1 MLIKFFSKRIDFE
14 KNKVY
19 NLCMELTVEKCP
31 SDFKEGNRMSKTK
44 KVLALVLAV
53 MMLVTMTSFP
63 AFAAEP
69 AKIDWSKATIT
80 AEEGWAK
87 DDGKT
92 KSDPNLAIDGDLDTH
107 LVSYSYINNGGTED
121 RPTYTFEIE
130 LLGAGSYDL
139 SKLNLSFGGKKW
151 GQSIPNKVE
160 VYFAGEDQQYHET
173 PDVTEAD
180 LWNRAAQQKQ
190 TPDSVFDVENYTF
203 AYGKDTKY
211 NIDTCHATLTS
222 AVDVKNVKFVKIVL
236 TGTIGRTV
244 VREFELFGK
253 YNPKDPVNYTIRYMD
268 ENGNDMIPPIT
279 GVNENGETVSATA
292 KTAADDKVF
301 EGMELVSEETQSIK
315 LDKTKTNEI
324 VFNYKKP
331 SPIDYTISYVDG
343 QGNKLADDVKKTAVY
358 PYEVTESPK
367 VFNGYFIPATVSKKI
382 TAEDKTIVFTY
393 YRNMTDEPS
402 VIRVASSKVNAST
415 AGGSLENLY
424 DSDTLKGWR
433 TNNWS
438 VAFNNGA
445 NHITLDF
452 TFAYPANLTDLSI
465 FWACQAKGATY
476 WTAHD
481 IIGDNHLD
489 GSTRASEYEV
499 YASESDTADYE
510 LVYTFNGN
518 SDTNLDEISLSG
530 KLAKRVKIKLLR
542 QKDTGQ
548 VGIRE
553 ITFKG
558 YTRCDTVS
566 DPGDFN
572 LLYKSG
578 TKELKFPMT
587 VRTLDNVSPE
597 ADFAA
602 SKWSITGGTITSVT
616 CAPSAN
622 TIPDCYTWDV
632 LVTVAPNNGAD
643 VMMDLTL
650 PASYLTTPTL
660 SYTRTA
666 AEDQFDTSIMDGENS
681 ITFNLKNIRNITVD
695 GTKFD
700 TVEAYIRTQVPKAGA
715 TYNGYTDLSLE
726 VLSVDN
732 DGNIFSNDVFK
743 MGIDKFMKVE
753 DGYYVANVPYK
764 KNTDGVDRL
773 RAVIV
778 LYGKNA
784 KGEKVEIDRVTVVS
798 ETVETSYVAPVEQ
811 TDAQKMKD
819 HTTIFD
825 ILDQLY
831 AQAASY
837 DLPKL
842 TDADWDFYIQL
853 LKVRETK
860 DADKIIAKDDKGN
873 YSGTAYDAYREAK
886 EADKAATTKDLVLD
900 LPSGKSGV
908 STYYC
913 WNYLKNMH
921 ADSIT
926 FIAHGIQAIPS
937 GITAY
942 PEYYFSND
950 WTTYSITIKSEDYSR
965 LNYDGGATYFK
976 LDMKPLINFDNN
988 AVDSAAAYNSIL
1000 RSFGSNQIVPLI
1012 FRLDWAPWTGGK
1024 ISTPFDKAT
1033 INVSLP
1039 SGWIENY
1046 GNREI
1051 AVYRTGDYKRSEDND
1066 VTLTLVSDNLA
1077 PDVAYD
1083 SATNTYTHTLHF
1095 EVPANKLWDTY
1106 AIINTS
1112 KITNSAPSIIGGSE
1126 VKDVPVT
1133 GGDLAE

>member
-1 MLIKFFSKRIDFE
+1 
-14 KNKVY
+14 
-19 NLCMELTVEKCP
+19 
-31 SDFKEGNRMSKTK
+31 MSKTK

-53 MMLVTMTSFP
+53 MMLFTMASFP
-63 AFAAEP
+63 AFAAESQKLDLKSIATVTAKNDGGHPP
-69 AKIDWSKATIT
+69 ARMIDGNLDTTYEDEWSGETPTVTATFQLNGDYAIDKIVVYVGKGTGKSPKDVKAEVSADGETYTEFGYENFVETYPGNKDNWEWSGTKATFESVAVSGVRFVRLT
-80 AEEGWAK
+80 FTRNGYRV
-87 DDGKT
+87 
-92 KSDPNLAIDGDLDTH
+92 AIRE
-107 LVSYSYINNGGTED
+107 VEMY
-121 RPTYTFEIE
+121 
-130 LLGAGSYDL
+130 
-139 SKLNLSFGGKKW
+139 GKK
-151 GQSIPNKVE
+151 I
-160 VYFAGEDQQYHET
+160 
-173 PDVTEAD
+173 
-180 LWNRAAQQKQ
+180 
-190 TPDSVFDVENYTF
+190 
-203 AYGKDTKY
+203 
-211 NIDTCHATLTS
+211 
-222 AVDVKNVKFVKIVL
+222 
-236 TGTIGRTV
+236 
-244 VREFELFGK
+244 
-253 YNPKDPVNYTIRYMD
+253 PKDPVNYTVRYVD
-268 ENGNDMIPPIT
+268 ENGKDLIPAIT
-279 GVNENGETVSATA
+279 GVDENGTTISATA
-292 KTAADDKVF
+292 KTAADDKAF
-301 EGMELVSEETQSIK
+301 EGMELVSEKTQSIV

-367 VFNGYFIPATVSKKI
+367 TFNGYFTPATVSKKI
-382 TAEDKTIVFTY
+382 TAEDKTVVFTY

-402 VIRVASSKVNAST
+402 VISVASSKVNLTSEKD
-415 AGGSLENLY
+415 GGQPEYLC
-424 DSDTLKGWR
+424 DGDTFKGWK
-433 TNNWS
+433 TDNWN
-438 VAFNNGA
+438 VTFNDGA
-445 NHITLDF
+445 KYITLDF
-452 TFAYPANLTDLSI
+452 DFAYPANLTDLSI

-476 WTAHD
+476 WAAHE
-481 IIGDNHLD
+481 IFGDNHLD
-489 GSTRASEYEV
+489 GSARASEYEV
-499 YASESDTADYE
+499 WVSESDTADFE
-510 LVYTFNGN
+510 LAYTFNGN
-518 SDTNLDEISLSG
+518 SDTNLDEISIPSR
-530 KLAKRVKIKLLR
+530 LAKRVKIVLTK
-542 QKDTGQ
+542 QKATGQ

-553 ITFKG
+553 ITFSG

-566 DPGDFN
+566 DPGDLA

-578 TKELKFPMT
+578 TKELKFPIV
-587 VRTLDNVSPE
+587 VRTLNNVSPE

-602 SKWSITGGTITSVT
+602 SNWSISGGTITSVT

-622 TIPDCYTWDV
+622 TREDCYTWDV
-632 LVTVAPNNGAD
+632 LVTVAPNDGAD
-643 VMMDLTL
+643 VAMGLLL
-650 PASYLTTPTL
+650 PDSYMATPVL
-660 SYTRTA
+660 LYARVA

-695 GTKFD
+695 GVKFD

-743 MGIDKFMKVE
+743 MGIDKFMKLE

-764 KNTDGVDRL
+764 KNVDGVDRL

-811 TDAQKMKD
+811 TDAEKMKD

-831 AQAASY
+831 AQVASY

-853 LKVRETK
+853 LNVRETK
-860 DADKIIAKDDKGN
+860 DADKIITKDASGN
-873 YSGTAYDAYREAK
+873 YSGTAYDAYLAAK
-886 EADKAATTKDLVLD
+886 AADKAATTKDLVIK
-900 LPSGKSGV
+900 LPKSGV
-908 STYYC
+908 SNYFC
-913 WNYLKNMH
+913 WNYLKNLH
-921 ADSIT
+921 VDSIT
-926 FIAHGIQAIPS
+926 FIARGIQAIPG

-942 PEYYFSND
+942 PEYYFSNA
-950 WTTYSITIKSEDYSR
+950 WTTYSITIKSEDYTR
-965 LNYDGGATYFK
+965 LNYDGGANYFK

-1066 VTLTLVSDNLA
+1066 VTLTLVSDNIA

-1112 KITNSAPSIIGGSE
+1112 KITNTAPSIIGGSE
-1126 VKDVPVT
+1126 IKDVPVT

>member
-1 MLIKFFSKRIDFE
+1 
-14 KNKVY
+14 
-19 NLCMELTVEKCP
+19 
-31 SDFKEGNRMSKTK
+31 MSKAK

-69 AKIDWSKATIT
+69 QKLDLKSIATIKTT
-80 AEEGWAK
+80 ASGLKGEAMV
-87 DDGKT
+87 
-92 KSDPNLAIDGDLDTH
+92 DGDLETYWSDNWASKIVPVIDFE
-107 LVSYSYINNGGTED
+107 LQVLCDLDKIVMYVGNNKT
-121 RPTYTFEIE
+121 PQVIKIE
-130 LLGAGSYDL
+130 A
-139 SKLNLSFGGKKW
+139 
-151 GQSIPNKVE
+151 
-160 VYFAGEDQQYHET
+160 AGEDGVYSTVVDEDYSSKWGECWAPQTVTYDDLALKAVKYVRITLTKYPDDYET
-173 PDVTEAD
+173 KIRE
-180 LWNRAAQQKQ
+180 
-190 TPDSVFDVENYTF
+190 VEM
-203 AYGKDTKY
+203 YGK
-211 NIDTCHATLTS
+211 
-222 AVDVKNVKFVKIVL
+222 KI
-236 TGTIGRTV
+236 
-244 VREFELFGK
+244 
-253 YNPKDPVNYTIRYMD
+253 PKDPVNYTIRYVD
-268 ENGNDMIPPIT
+268 ENGKDMIPAIT
-279 GVNENGETVSATA
+279 GVDENGATVSATA
-292 KTAADDKVF
+292 KTAADDKAF
-301 EGMELVSEETQSIK
+301 EGMKLVSEETQSIT

-324 VFNYKKP
+324 IFHYEELPKH
-331 SPIDYTISYVDG
+331 SYTIRCEDSH
-343 QGNKLADDVKKTAVY
+343 GNKLTESTKEVKY
-358 PYEVTESPK
+358 PYSVTEYPP
-367 VFNGYFIPATVSKKI
+367 VVNGYYCGDFGVTRTISENPADNVV
-382 TAEDKTIVFTY
+382 VFTY

-402 VIRVASSKVNAST
+402 VIRVASSKVNKSAE
-415 AGGSLENLY
+415 GGDLENLY
-424 DSDTLKGWR
+424 DGDTLKGWK

-438 VAFNNGA
+438 IDNYGNADY
-445 NHITLDF
+445 ITLDF
-452 TFAYPANLTDLSI
+452 TFAYPANLTDLSL
-465 FWACQAKGATY
+465 FWACDAKGGTY
-476 WTAHD
+476 WQAHN

-489 GSTRASEYEV
+489 GSARASEYEV
-499 YASESDTADYE
+499 YVSESDTADFE
-510 LVYTFNGN
+510 LAYTFNGN
-518 SDTNLDEISLSG
+518 SNTNLDEISIPS

-553 ITFKG
+553 ITFRG

-566 DPGDFN
+566 DPGDLN

-622 TIPDCYTWDV
+622 TRPDCYTWDV

-732 DGNIFSNDVFK
+732 DGNIFSNNVFK

-798 ETVETSYVAPVEQ
+798 ETVETSYVVPAEE

-842 TDADWDFYIQL
+842 TDADWDFYKTL
-853 LKVRETK
+853 LAIRGTSSEKAEGETESPL
-860 DADKIIAKDDKGN
+860 DKAV
-873 YSGTAYDAYREAK
+873 REAK
-886 EADKAATTKDLVLD
+886 ERYTAERASNKSAATKDLVLD

-926 FIAHGIQAIPS
+926 FIAHGIQGIPG

-942 PEYYFSND
+942 PEYYFNGA
-950 WTTYSITIKSEDYSR
+950 WTKYSITIKSEDYSR

-1012 FRLDWAPWTGGK
+1012 FRLDWAPWAGGV
-1024 ISTPFDKAT
+1024 ISTPFTKAT

-1051 AVYRTGDYKRSEDND
+1051 AVYRTGEYKRSEDND
-1066 VTLTLVSDNLA
+1066 VTLTLVSDNIT